1 MRTLKNSENTIKISC
16 LETLYCVLFGEP
28 KKVT

>member
-16 LETLYCVLFGEP
+16 LETHYCVLFDEP